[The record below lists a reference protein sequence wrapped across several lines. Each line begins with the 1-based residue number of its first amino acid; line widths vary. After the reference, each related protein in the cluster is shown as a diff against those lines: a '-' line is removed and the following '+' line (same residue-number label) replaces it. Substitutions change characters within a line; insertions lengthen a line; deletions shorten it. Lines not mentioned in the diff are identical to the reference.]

1 VYADARSSGQC
12 TASNRQNITP
22 RPPLS
27 WSHHPSLHTS
37 QQSYPSHPQHDR
49 PLHPLPLPHHELP
62 ARTLA
67 RRPCPPAKSRKAG
80 AENVSLRQRSSP
92 DAVEVRKP
100 ADSALPKNFDKPM
113 TCFFWHQFGRC
124 NKRDVD
130 CAYAHWDTGFMA
142 GAPINLPGCMSPS
155 PFFHSNPDVFP
166 LLMIDF
172 SNRERSRK
180 ERRETH
186 RKRGPSASGYP
197 SQGRNAQQT
206 RGRD

>member
-1 VYADARSSGQC
+1 MIDRYIPSRSRTTNYQHERWPDVRVCRPSRERL
-12 TASNRQNITP
+12 AP
-22 RPPLS
+22 RMSVSDYREIPYRS
-27 WSHHPSLHTS
+27 PSV
-37 QQSYPSHPQHDR
+37 
-49 PLHPLPLPHHELP
+49 
-62 ARTLA
+62 
-67 RRPCPPAKSRKAG
+67 
-80 AENVSLRQRSSP
+80 NQRSSP